1 MAVFDSANDPTDKL
15 GIKKAKKNK
24 AAKIERNKPEP
35 PPPQAIPYWHE
46 KKTPGWARPSTIDV
60 YSDEFISGLADV
72 PAKSIMGFGG
82 GMGTAGDPKTGKTG
96 VLSYSQPQAF
106 APNRAY
112 TTLDDLLEMGKINA
126 AIMGARK
133 QAGGGK
139 NAFPDYGSKEWL
151 KRNQWYRDNP
161 GVGKT
166 SAPESLENLFEI
178 EPKKPSKFFKN
189 QQAATNL
196 TPSKDKDTPQ
206 PQSVF
211 NQDPSVPMRGS
222 DRKKRLDYSAIR
234 RGLSARKLG
243 NTAEP
248 GSLLGG
254 ARTALG

>member
-1 MAVFDSANDPTDKL
+1 M
-15 GIKKAKKNK
+15 
-24 AAKIERNKPEP
+24 
-35 PPPQAIPYWHE
+35 
-46 KKTPGWARPSTIDV
+46 

-72 PAKSIMGFGG
+72 PAKSTMGFGG

-112 TTLDDLLEMGKINA
+112 TTLDDLSERGKIDRA
-126 AIMGARK
+126 VRAARK
-133 QAGGGK
+133 QEFGRDQYSPSAQ
-139 NAFPDYGSKEWL
+139 NAFPDYGSEEWL

-161 GVGKT
+161 GVAKT
-166 SAPESLENLFEI
+166 SAPESLEELFEI
-178 EPKKPSKFFKN
+178 EPEKPSKFFKN